1 MRIALGV
8 IAATCATPLAIAA
21 AFGALHFFQV
31 GWFGERGWPLVQDS
45 ILLYAAFS
53 APVAFFLTIAAG
65 GPLAHRLAHLGHTG
79 FRRHAMAGII
89 LGATPFI
96 LFDGYVIGTN
106 LLLDVRPAP
115 DIDTVKMALRWA
127 ALGAWCGLWS
137 AGAYWVVAIRGS
149 SVR

>member
-1 MRIALGV
+1 MRMALGV

-21 AFGALHFFQV
+21 MFGALHFFQV
-31 GWFGERGWPLVQDS
+31 GWFGERGWSLVQDS

-53 APVAFFLTIAAG
+53 APVAFFLIIAAG

-79 FRRHAMAGII
+79 FRRHAVAGVI

-106 LLLDVRPAP
+106 FLLDVRPAP
-115 DIDTVKMALRWA
+115 DINTVKMALRWA

-137 AGAYWVVAIRGS
+137 AGAYWVVVIRRS
-149 SVR
+149 PVR